1 MSIPNHVAIIMDGN
15 GRWAKQR
22 RLPRYFGHRE
32 GVNSL
37 KRIVRYCGDIGI
49 KILTVYA
56 FSTENWNRPAG
67 EVQYLMKLM
76 ELTFGVELEELVQNG
91 VKVRVIG
98 DITSVSPKQQQIWRS
113 AEERTKHNDRLY
125 LNVAF
130 NYGGRMEITQA
141 VRGIASDILEGKF
154 TIDQITE
161 EVVNRYLYTK
171 DLADPDL
178 IIRTGGE
185 LRMSNF
191 LLWQSAYSEW
201 YFTETLWP
209 DFDIEEFKKALESF
223 KLRERRFGRVY
234 E

>member
-1 MSIPNHVAIIMDGN
+1 
-15 GRWAKQR
+15 
-22 RLPRYFGHRE
+22 
-32 GVNSL
+32 
-37 KRIVRYCGDIGI
+37 
-49 KILTVYA
+49 
-56 FSTENWNRPAG
+56 
-67 EVQYLMKLM
+67 
-76 ELTFGVELEELVQNG
+76 
-91 VKVRVIG
+91 
-98 DITSVSPKQQQIWRS
+98 
-113 AEERTKHNDRLY
+113 
-125 LNVAF
+125 
-130 NYGGRMEITQA
+130 MEITQA

-209 DFDIEEFKKALESF
+209 DFDIEDFKKALESF